1 MHSTIHPFLRAVSGQ
16 TACASLHYKLAQ
28 CFLLLCLTTPAY
40 TQLCGDCLDILMPKQ
55 VYTPSEP
62 ITLSLSIAAGEIP
75 ENIVDVHVAV
85 VWPDK
90 RISFPMQKPGWLLRD
105 VHKETLILPTHA
117 GMATGQY
124 QIFFVLAKVD
134 TDPLDESNWLA
145 EKRID
150 LALLPPNRHA
160 VPASLP
166 TTAYASELPPVI
178 VHGGGLIAGQ
188 IYSNSLQALTAAY
201 QAGHRFFEVDF
212 SWTSDGHLVLIHD
225 WESTCRRFF
234 DQPAG
239 APTLAHFTS
248 LTMKYGLT
256 QMHFE
261 DLISWLSSRPDATII
276 TDIKRDNLAG
286 LRYIMRHSAGLQD
299 RFIPQIYQTDEYHPA
314 RELGFQ
320 RLILTLYRAN
330 LSNQALLDFVD
341 SHALSAVTMPVNQS
355 LSSNVVAELNQRSV
369 PVYAHTVNQTA
380 FFSYLQSQGIKGI
393 YSDVLL
399 PQY

>member
-1 MHSTIHPFLRAVSGQ
+1 MHSATHPFLRAISGQ
-16 TACASLHYKLAQ
+16 TAWASLHHKLAQ
-28 CFLLLCLTTPAY
+28 CFLLLCLATPAY
-40 TQLCGDCLDILMPKQ
+40 AQLCGDCLDILMPKQ

-75 ENIVDVHVAV
+75 ENIVDAYVAV

-105 VHKETLILPTHA
+105 VHEEALILPTHA

-150 LALLPPNRHA
+150 LALLPPNRHD

-166 TTAYASELPPVI
+166 TAHASELPPVI
-178 VHGGGLIAGQ
+178 VHGGGMITGQ

-201 QAGHRFFEVDF
+201 QAGHRCFEVDF

-225 WESTCRRFF
+225 WMSTYRRFF

-239 APTLAHFTS
+239 APTLARFTS

-256 QMHFE
+256 QMRFE
-261 DLISWLSSRPDATII
+261 DLISWLSSHPAAMII
-276 TDIKRDNLAG
+276 TDIKDDNLAG
-286 LRYIMRHSAGLQD
+286 LRYIMRHSAGMQY
-299 RFIPQIYQTDEYHPA
+299 RFIPQIYQPDEYRPA

-330 LSNQALLDFVD
+330 LSDQALLDFVD

-355 LSSNVVAELNQRSV
+355 LSSNVVAELNQRNV
-369 PVYAHTVNQTA
+369 PVYAHTVNQAA

-399 PQY
+399 PQD